1 MLEIIVLAAGRGTRM
16 CSDLPKVLHPLA
28 GRPMLVHVLDTARK
42 LRPAALR
49 VVVGHGAEAVE
60 SVAGSDVSLHLQR
73 EQLGTGHAV
82 MQALPACDETSTV
95 LVLYGDVPLMSAD
108 TLQKLVDRVDA
119 APAML
124 STVLEDP
131 TGYGRVIRDGVGRFA
146 AVVEHKDADAAQ
158 RAVAEVNTGV
168 LAAPARLL
176 SNLLGR
182 VDNHNAQAE
191 FYLPDVL
198 ALAVADGMTV
208 AVETTVDAT
217 ETLGVND
224 RAQMAALERAYQARQ
239 ADALLAAGVAL
250 ADPGRIDIRGSLQ
263 CGRDVSID
271 INAVFEGE
279 VVLGD
284 GVRIG
289 PNCVLRDVQVGPGTE
304 ISAFSHL
311 DGAVLAADCRIGPFA
326 RLRPGSDLA
335 EGVRIGNFVET
346 KNAVFGTG
354 SKANHLAYVGD
365 AQVGSGCN
373 IGAGTI
379 TCNYDGA
386 RKHRTVLGDG
396 VFVGSNS
403 TLVAPLEIADG
414 GFVAAG
420 STLTKPVAAD
430 QLALGRARQRNIDGW
445 QRPRK
450 DKD

>member
-28 GRPMLVHVLDTARK
+28 GKPLLLHVLDTARQ
-42 LRPAALR
+42 LGPAALR
-49 VVVGHGAEAVE
+49 VVVGHGADAVE
-60 SVAGSDVSLHLQR
+60 AAAGGDVSLHLQR

-82 MQALPACDETSTV
+82 MQALPACDESSTV

-108 TLQKLVDRVDA
+108 TLQKLVDRVDT

-124 STVLEDP
+124 STVLDDP
-131 TGYGRVIRDGVGRFA
+131 TGYGRVIRDSAGRFA

-182 VDNHNAQAE
+182 VDNHNAQSE

-208 AVETTVDAT
+208 AVETTTDAI

-250 ADPGRIDIRGSLQ
+250 ADPGRIDIRGTLR

-271 INAVFEGE
+271 VNAVFEGE

-311 DGAVLAADCRIGPFA
+311 DGALVAADCRIGPFA

-335 EGVRIGNFVET
+335 EGVRVGNFVET
-346 KNAVFGTG
+346 KNAVFGVG

-365 AQVGSGCN
+365 ASVGSGCN

-420 STLTKPVAAD
+420 STLTKPVAAE